1 MISYIQ
7 QLYSGTATSS
17 SNTTATPIITK
28 HGKEAIIYLN
38 ITAAS
43 GTLDLTIKIYDSLSA
58 AWHTLA
64 TFDQKNATGTDV
76 GYIEYAIGEKM
87 ALYYTV
93 SGGGSF
99 TFSVNVGIKER

>member
-1 MISYIQ
+1 MISYIH
-7 QLYSGTATSS
+7 QLYGGTATSS
-17 SNTTATPIITK
+17 SNTTATPIVTK
-28 HGKEAIIYLN
+28 HGKEATIYLN
-38 ITAAS
+38 ITVAS
-43 GTLDLTIKIYDSLSA
+43 GTLDLTIKIYDSLST

-64 TFDQKNATGTDV
+64 TFDQKTATGTDV

-93 SGGGSF
+93 SGSF

>member
-7 QLYSGTATSS
+7 KLYSGTATSS
-17 SNTTATPIITK
+17 SNTTATPIVTK
-28 HGKEAIIYLN
+28 HGKEATIYLN
-38 ITAAS
+38 ITVAS
-43 GTLDLTIKIYDSLSA
+43 GTLDLTIKIYDSLST

-64 TFDQKNATGTDV
+64 TFDQKTATGTDV

-93 SGGGSF
+93 SGSF

>member
-7 QLYSGTATSS
+7 KLYSGTASSS
-17 SNTTATPIITK
+17 SNTSATPVITK
-28 HGKEAIIYLN
+28 HGKEATIYLD

-43 GTLDLTIKIYDSLSA
+43 GTLDLTIKIYDSLSTK
-58 AWHTLA
+58 WHTLA
-64 TFDQKNATGTDV
+64 TFDQKNATGVDV

-93 SGGGSF
+93 SGSF

>member
-1 MISYIQ
+1 MISYIH

-28 HGKEAIIYLN
+28 HGKEATIYLN

-43 GTLDLTIKIYDSLSA
+43 GTLDLTIKIYDSLST

-64 TFDQKNATGTDV
+64 TFDQKSATGTDV

-93 SGGGSF
+93 SGSF

>member
-1 MISYIQ
+1 MISYIH

-28 HGKEAIIYLN
+28 HGKEATIYLN

-43 GTLDLTIKIYDSLSA
+43 GTLDLTIKIYDSLST

-64 TFDQKNATGTDV
+64 TFNQKTATGTDV

-93 SGGGSF
+93 SGSF

>member
-7 QLYSGTATSS
+7 QLYGGTATSS

-28 HGKEAIIYLN
+28 HGKEATIYLN

-64 TFDQKNATGTDV
+64 TFDQKTATGTDV

-93 SGGGSF
+93 SGSF